1 MTTRLDPL
9 KLRPRT
15 QLTVLLDQLDLTATP
30 NELRT
35 VREAWQS
42 GDSVGDMAERL
53 QRDPDEVALMIMHMA
68 RQLRI
73 GPRPGGAYG
82 TAFRDTEPN

>member
-1 MTTRLDPL
+1 MNARHDAL
-9 KLRPRT
+9 KLRPRS

-30 NELRT
+30 HELRT
-35 VREAWQS
+35 VRDGWQS

-53 QRDPDEVALMIMHMA
+53 KRDPDEVALMIMHLA

-82 TAFRDTEPN
+82 TV

>member
-1 MTTRLDPL
+1 MINNVTTRLDPL
-9 KLRPRT
+9 KLRPRA

-30 NELRT
+30 NELHT
-35 VREAWQS
+35 VRDGWQS
-42 GDSVGDMAERL
+42 GDSVGDIAERL
-53 QRDPDEVALMIMHMA
+53 KRDPDEVAIMVMHMA

-82 TAFRDTEPN
+82 TV